1 VIRRA
6 PAWLNFV
13 YLVALG
19 LLVSFYVTHWNATG
33 SAIATLAT
41 AAASLGLFW
50 VLFTGPAILIAGAGP
65 VVTALLTFA
74 GVTAYKEL
82 VTQRSKR
89 KLQRELE
96 KNTSPALVKILMEH
110 PEFLS
115 QPRKMIGTFF
125 FSDVKSF
132 TSITEKMDAEVLFP
146 FINRYLDR
154 VTQALIGHEAFVDK
168 YIGDGIMAL
177 FGIPVPRPSHALD
190 ACKGALDCQIV
201 LKALNAEFAQEGLP
215 EVKMR
220 IGIHSGEVRAGNVG
234 SLYRSNYTVLGDN
247 VNLSA
252 RLEGANKEYD
262 TSIMISEA
270 TWDLVSEK
278 VVVRELDRIRV
289 VGKRKPV
296 RIYELLGMAGGVL
309 PVEPAFLEAYTGA
322 LAAFKE
328 RRWAESI
335 EQFQKALKL
344 KPGDKPSV
352 TYIERAKVF
361 QIMPPPP
368 DWEGVFELTSK

>member
-1 VIRRA
+1 
-6 PAWLNFV
+6 
-13 YLVALG
+13 
-19 LLVSFYVTHWNATG
+19 
-33 SAIATLAT
+33 
-41 AAASLGLFW
+41 
-50 VLFTGPAILIAGAGP
+50 
-65 VVTALLTFA
+65 
-74 GVTAYKEL
+74 
-82 VTQRSKR
+82 
-89 KLQRELE
+89 
-96 KNTSPALVKILMEH
+96 
-110 PEFLS
+110 
-115 QPRKMIGTFF
+115 MIGTFF

-132 TSITEKMDAEVLFP
+132 TSITEKMDADVLFP

-154 VTQALIGHEAFVDK
+154 VTQELRTHQAFVDK

-177 FGIPVPRPSHALD
+177 FGIPVPTPHHAFN
-190 ACKGALDCQIV
+190 ACKAALDCQFV
-201 LKALNAEFAQEGLP
+201 LKGLNAEFAKEGLP

-234 SLYRSNYTVLGDN
+234 SLSRSNYTVLGDN

-270 TWDLVSEK
+270 TWDLVAEK
-278 VVVRELDRIRV
+278 VAVRELDRIRV

-296 RIYELLGMAGGVL
+296 RIYELLGLAGGVL
-309 PVEPAFLEAYTGA
+309 PVEPAFLESYGA
-322 LAAFKE
+322 GLAAFKE
-328 RRWAESI
+328 RRWVDSI
-335 EQFQKALKL
+335 EQFQKALKQ
-344 KPGDKPSV
+344 KPGDRPCV